1 MSEKFSLPWYALLFP
16 LSQLVLLWRLTMQ
29 ILATGH
35 INPWGLVAAALFLL
49 CVGTDILLF
58 KTLRQSTQHE
68 ISVKRQQLMEHS
80 LAAQRQRG
88 EALRQEAEQ
97 AAGIRLEL
105 TARLEKAAELL
116 HRRQWE
122 DTCRCMDSAAEL
134 YPTPERYC
142 AHPVADAILT
152 EKLALCQKENIPVD
166 CRLQIPAN
174 LPLSGAEL
182 CAVLA
187 NLLDNAMAACRTLPQ
202 EKRQIEIW
210 GRVTG
215 GFLLLRFCN
224 PLPEPAPQPTGGER
238 LDRHGWGLSI
248 VRQIAERHA
257 GRLTAEG
264 DKTQFV
270 ATVWI
275 STAEPN
281 P

>member
-105 TARLEKAAELL
+105 TARLEEAAELL

-152 EKLALCQKENIPVD
+152 AIL
-166 CRLQIPAN
+166 
-174 LPLSGAEL
+174 
-182 CAVLA
+182 
-187 NLLDNAMAACRTLPQ
+187 
-202 EKRQIEIW
+202 
-210 GRVTG
+210 
-215 GFLLLRFCN
+215 
-224 PLPEPAPQPTGGER
+224 
-238 LDRHGWGLSI
+238 
-248 VRQIAERHA
+248 
-257 GRLTAEG
+257 EG
-264 DKTQFV
+264 
-270 ATVWI
+270 
-275 STAEPN
+275 
-281 P
+281 